1 MEYVHLVSRNPTH
14 QKHNSAKRPK
24 VKMLNTKDYNS
35 LTLAQPTNFK
45 AMLHSGEL
53 LWGTGCRI
61 AHPEAARVV
70 AATPYN
76 FCFLDAVS
84 AKLFEISLS
93 TEYDKPEY
101 WPGTRA
107 L

>member
-1 MEYVHLVSRNPTH
+1 MVVGGTYINEVSTFGLWKPDYLFTKTPQNTI
-14 QKHNSAKRPK
+14 QQNA
-24 VKMLNTKDYNS
+24 KMLNTKDYNALS
-35 LTLAQPTNFK
+35 LAQPTNFK

-70 AATPYN
+70 AATPYH

-84 AKLFEISLS
+84 INSGRKLL
-93 TEYDKPEY
+93 
-101 WPGTRA
+101 
-107 L
+107 